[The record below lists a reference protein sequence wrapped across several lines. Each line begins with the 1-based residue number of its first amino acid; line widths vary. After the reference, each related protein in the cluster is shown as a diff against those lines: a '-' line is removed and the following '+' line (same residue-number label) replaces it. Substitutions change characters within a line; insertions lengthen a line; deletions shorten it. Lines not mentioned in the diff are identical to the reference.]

1 MTPEGKVKK
10 KITALL
16 KELGVFYFMP
26 IGGAY
31 SASGVSDYICCVNGR
46 FVAVEAKAND
56 KAKPTALQ
64 NKFMDGVVGHK
75 GNTFLVYDDSSL
87 AHLRSMIILWQ
98 QK

>member
-31 SASGVSDYICCVNGR
+31 SASGVSDYICCVNGK
-46 FVAVEAKAND
+46 FVAIEAKSETG
-56 KAKPTALQ
+56 KPTALQ

-75 GNTFLVYDDSSL
+75 GNTFVVYGVKDIPE
-87 AHLRSMIILWQ
+87 LRLRLEHYLNQ
-98 QK
+98 